1 VHDIQGVAHL
11 VGLATDTDYA
21 HELAEALQSKGLD
34 IWIDARLD
42 HGSQWPRELQ
52 KQSDSCGAFI
62 VIMTPRSFAS
72 EWVQSELQRA
82 RRKWRFIPRIGLA
95 QSAVVLR
102 PGQ

>member
-1 VHDIQGVAHL
+1 MDFAPKQGVAHL

-42 HGSQWPRELQ
+42 YGSQWPLE
-52 KQSDSCGAFI
+52 
-62 VIMTPRSFAS
+62 
-72 EWVQSELQRA
+72 RA